1 MNALFH
7 AAAGVA
13 LGGLAL
19 GDEATGSDLALCAVA
34 GTSPDWDGAL
44 LVFGRKTYRQYHR
57 TITHGFLGL
66 ALTALAAGTFL
77 SVFRGWDFGLAAVL
91 WLTAAGGHT
100 VSDLFNRSGVAL
112 FAPFSEERTRFPAVT
127 WASPSL
133 TIGAVIV
140 AIWVTVSP
148 PSARFVVTCGLVFYA
163 VYLVRRVQEPR
174 LSDSMSQWWFGKVC
188 GFIRENDEKSESPV
202 SVEYSGKAGELN
214 R

>member
-13 LGGLAL
+13 LGGLVL
-19 GDEATGSDLALCAVA
+19 GGEATRSELALCAVA

-57 TITHGFLGL
+57 TITHGLLGL
-66 ALTALAAGTFL
+66 ALSALAAGAFL
-77 SVFRGWDFGLAAVL
+77 SYFSGWDFGLAAVL
-91 WLTAAGGHT
+91 WLVAAGGHT

-112 FAPFSEERTRFPAVT
+112 FAPFSEERIRYPAVS

-133 TIGAVIV
+133 TVGAMIVATWVIV
-140 AIWVTVSP
+140 SP
-148 PSARFVVTCGLVFYA
+148 SSARFVGISGLIFYV
-163 VYLVRRVQEPR
+163 VYLARRIQEPK
-174 LSDSMSQWWFGKVC
+174 LSDSMSQWWFGNVC
-188 GFIRENDEKSESPV
+188 GFIRDHDEKSEYSV
-202 SVEYSGKAGELN
+202 SVEYSGNSEELN

>member
-19 GDEATGSDLALCAVA
+19 GGEATRSDLALCAVA

-44 LVFGRKTYRQYHR
+44 LVFGRQTYRQHHR
-57 TITHGFLGL
+57 TITHGLVGL
-66 ALTALAAGTFL
+66 AIAALAAGTFL
-77 SVFRGWDFGLAAVL
+77 SFFGRWDFGLAAVL
-91 WLTAAGGHT
+91 WLIAAGGHT

-112 FAPFSEERTRFPAVT
+112 FAPFSEERTRFPAVS

-133 TIGAVIV
+133 TIGSMIV
-140 AIWVTVSP
+140 AAWVIISP
-148 PSARFVVTCGLVFYA
+148 SSARFVVICGLIFYA
-163 VYLVRRVQEPR
+163 VYLARRIQNPR
-174 LSDSMSQWWFGKVC
+174 LTDPMSQWWFGNVC
-188 GFIRENDEKSESPV
+188 GFIRNQDENNEYAMST
-202 SVEYSGKAGELN
+202 EYSGKSRELN